1 MCYQIQPSVFF
12 IVWTFISCFARDL
25 REIKQNN
32 KFNTDQLICYIL
44 NIQNCFIKSSQVVS
58 SKFGLSFH
66 FLIGIFDSW
75 SRITNLTLTN
85 CFVIHWTFTKCII
98 KSSQVISSKFGLS
111 FHVLKGVFERWSKK
125 PNLTLTTDLLHIEH
139 LKNVLS
145 NQSKWFLHTMDF
157 HFMFWLGY

>member
-12 IVWTFISCFARDL
+12 IVWTYISCFARDL
-25 REIKQNN
+25 REITSLTLTNWFVTYWTFK
-32 KFNTDQLICYIL
+32 I
-44 NIQNCFIKSSQVVS
+44 VS
-58 SKFGLSFH
+58 SNPAKWFLQSLDFH
-66 FLIGIFDSW
+66 FIFDSW

-111 FHVLKGVFERWSKK
+111 FHVLKVVFERWSKK